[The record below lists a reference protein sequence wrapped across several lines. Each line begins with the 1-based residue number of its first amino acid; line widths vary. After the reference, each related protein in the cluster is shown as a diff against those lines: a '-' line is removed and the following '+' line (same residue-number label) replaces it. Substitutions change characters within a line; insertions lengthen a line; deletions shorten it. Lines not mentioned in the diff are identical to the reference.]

1 MVWACTRLPKVTE
14 GKQKGLNRE
23 ENETANFK
31 KFAASL
37 GQPIEARTKG
47 PRVSSIKRG
56 GWNKIIKPASCSG
69 KSENARWSKRGV
81 RRPRK
86 AGNARGELERDVASA
101 RVNWG
106 KDGFR
111 LYYDDS

>member
-1 MVWACTRLPKVTE
+1 M
-14 GKQKGLNRE
+14 NRE
-23 ENETANFK
+23 ENETANLK

-47 PRVSSIKRG
+47 PCVSSIKEGDGIRPRSHFG
-56 GWNKIIKPASCSG
+56 KPETCDG
-69 KSENARWSKRGV
+69 MRGV
-81 RRPRK
+81 CCPRK
-86 AGNARGELERDVASA
+86 AGNVRGELEHDMVSA
-101 RVNWG
+101 QVNWG